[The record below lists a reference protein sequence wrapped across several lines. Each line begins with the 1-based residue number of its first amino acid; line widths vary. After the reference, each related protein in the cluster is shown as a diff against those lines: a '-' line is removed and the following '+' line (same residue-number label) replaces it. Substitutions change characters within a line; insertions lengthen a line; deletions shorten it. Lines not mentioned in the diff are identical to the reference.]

1 MGEMKK
7 RRKHSYKVHQS
18 RKRTDSLKEKGQ
30 RQESGVGKQKHKNKL
45 HWANATANLSALLL
59 SPKLIKIL
67 VVSVRNKIK

>member
-1 MGEMKK
+1 MKK

-18 RKRTDSLKEKGQ
+18 RKRTDSLRERAEAG
-30 RQESGVGKQKHKNKL
+30 EWVGKQKHKNKL
-45 HWANATANLSALLL
+45 HWANATVNLSALLL